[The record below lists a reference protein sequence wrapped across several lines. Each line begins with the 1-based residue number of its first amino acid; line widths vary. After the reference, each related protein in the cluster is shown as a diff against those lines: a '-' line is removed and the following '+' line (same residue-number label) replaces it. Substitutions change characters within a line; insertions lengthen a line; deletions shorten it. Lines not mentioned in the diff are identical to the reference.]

1 MNVTLTRELFK
12 LCVLGLLFVSKTT
25 HIVRKDAEPLI
36 SAHGDLCF
44 KNLFKALCNSSRSK
58 SASESSDFCL
68 LLALLSCSSASD
80 SSTPVFGTSGGTT
93 NLTFFCLF
101 VLVDFANELSTAPWR
116 PFFSRS
122 FFASSGNCCSFLSWS
137 LPPSRFLFLGFFH
150 VEALAEFHSMS

>member
-101 VLVDFANELSTAPWR
+101 VLVDFANELSTASWR
-116 PFFSRS
+116 
-122 FFASSGNCCSFLSWS
+122 ALSSLVLS
-137 LPPSRFLFLGFFH
+137 LPLRAT
-150 VEALAEFHSMS
+150 ALVVFATFSFSLPLLLSCRSAR